1 MPDRPIISALIATYN
16 RRDLLSRSLPSVL
29 AQDLGDGAFEVIVVD
44 DGSTDGTPTAI
55 AEIAAVQYV
64 RQENRGQPAAL
75 NHGVRLAR
83 GELLAF
89 NDADDVWTEGRL
101 SAQLAA
107 LAETSLDAVFGHV
120 EQFLE
125 PDAPAAIATALTP
138 ARRILPSRLHT
149 AMLVRRPAFD
159 RVGAFRE
166 DLRIGSVMDWAHR
179 AQQAGLQTR
188 VLDSIVLR
196 RRLHGGNT
204 GFLQKSK
211 ASEDYLAVAKA
222 ALARRRGKT
231 S

>member
-1 MPDRPIISALIATYN
+1 MT
-16 RRDLLSRSLPSVL
+16 PSVSVVMAVFNGERFVAEAIRSVF
-29 AQDLGDGAFEVIVVD
+29 AQGHPSLELIVID
-44 DGSTDGTPTAI
+44 DGSTDGTPKAI
-55 AEIAAVQYV
+55 AAIAAVQYV

-75 NHGVRLAR
+75 NHGVSLAR

-101 SAQLAA
+101 LAQLAA
-107 LAETSLDAVFGHV
+107 LAEETSLDAVFGRV

-125 PDAPAAIATALTP
+125 PDAPAAITAALTP

-166 DLRIGSVMDWAHR
+166 DLRIGSVVDWAHR

-204 GFLQKSK
+204 GYLQKSK

-222 ALARRRGKT
+222 ALARRRGK
-231 S
+231 SS